1 MQNLL
6 SKEDSFLIWV
16 VRDLSWPWSKYPL
29 QETLAPSWPGGQKAL
44 PSRRKCAHRFP
55 DTALCLDKKWII
67 CNFNRRHCWPHC
79 ADFLTSEGTSLPQTV
94 PSKGGWA
101 VLWLEQHQ
109 AQRSTLMH
117 CGFFRVIYSDLIWL
131 LLKEN
136 KQINSYAEI
145 KAVSLTDCYFGN
157 RRASSFR
164 AAQDGA
170 HFTSQMQGAAP
181 LTGTRTMTPIRIT

>member
-44 PSRRKCAHRFP
+44 P

-67 CNFNRRHCWPHC
+67 CNFNRRRWWPHC
-79 ADFLTSEGTSLPQTV
+79 TDFFTSEGTSLPQTV

-101 VLWLEQHQ
+101 VLRLEQHQ
-109 AQRSTLMH
+109 AQHSTLMH

-157 RRASSFR
+157 RWASSLR
-164 AAQDGA
+164 AAQDGV
-170 HFTSQMQGAAP
+170 HFTSQIQGAAP